1 VQIALWTAL
10 PIWAADEAALASS
23 GESMSSASAVAD
35 PALEQACPRV
45 TEAMKAVATPLR
57 QRQPGIAHVTRP
69 ALQSEFI
76 GMAARDQAARKKWDP
91 ADSEPIDVE
100 SIDHDNVLLL
110 KHILTQDGFPTAR
123 LVGYNGVA
131 SVWLVLQHSDS
142 DLGLQ
147 RYWLPTI
154 TSRARAGEL
163 SYQELALFTDRVL
176 LGSGKKQRYGSQT
189 TVENGR
195 FVVLPLERPS
205 KLDQRRKSMH
215 MIPESDYLCVLRFYT
230 LPHP

>member
-1 VQIALWTAL
+1 M
-10 PIWAADEAALASS
+10 AD
-23 GESMSSASAVAD
+23 
-35 PALEQACPRV
+35 
-45 TEAMKAVATPLR
+45 
-57 QRQPGIAHVTRP
+57 
-69 ALQSEFI
+69 
-76 GMAARDQAARKKWDP
+76 RDQAARKKWDP
-91 ADSEPIDVE
+91 ADPEPIDVA

-123 LVGYNGVA
+123 MVGYNGVA

-147 RYWLPTI
+147 LYWLPTI

-195 FVVLPLERPS
+195 FVVLPLENPS
-205 KLDQRRKSMH
+205 RLDQRRKSMH
-215 MIPESDYLCVLRFYT
+215 MIPESDYLCVLSFYT